1 MRITVQGSYTLNDL
15 ANNYYNSECTC
26 ILVHTCTCACTC
38 ACTCTCTIAGA
49 CAGVECMTLSMW
61 VMNHYHMHNDM

>member
-26 ILVHTCTCACTC
+26 ILVHTCTC
-38 ACTCTCTIAGA
+38 TCTIAGA
-49 CAGVECMTLSMW
+49 CAGVECMTLSMG
-61 VMNHYHMHNDM
+61 HESLSHAQ